1 MNPTVQSQI
10 VWRNQQ
16 NSTDAQRFPSR
27 SDGNLWGSN
36 VRRIMGILQVIC
48 GVTELAVG
56 IAVVFVPFG
65 YYYHSKDYAAW
76 GLWNGVFA
84 TVTGFVGVFSR
95 RKKGMV
101 VAYMVTSIIA
111 SVLSA
116 CCFIYSAYGAY
127 STWYGHGSGATDL
140 SIQII
145 LCITFCIQLVGSIIG
160 ASFTC
165 SPLCF
170 REDHTQQIIYFCISE
185 GQLPPPAFTHDL
197 GTTQPSNTFHNTVSL
212 QPTSQNAFETNEP
225 SKL

>member
-76 GLWNGVFA
+76 GLWNGV
-84 TVTGFVGVFSR
+84 
-95 RKKGMV
+95 V

-127 STWYGHGSGATDL
+127 ST
-140 SIQII
+140 
-145 LCITFCIQLVGSIIG
+145 
-160 ASFTC
+160 
-165 SPLCF
+165 
-170 REDHTQQIIYFCISE
+170 IYFCIPE

-212 QPTSQNAFETNEP
+212 QPTSQNTFETNEP